1 MMHNLLKVCA
11 AYLILVSPS
20 AFIDAHSWVEK
31 VESIYGT
38 GMSRFGM
45 DTKSDVSQPPKE
57 EYGEDPCE
65 E

>member
-1 MMHNLLKVCA
+1 MMRHLLKVCA
-11 AYLILVSPS
+11 AYLILLPPS

-31 VESIYGT
+31 VESVYGT

-45 DTKSDVSQPPKE
+45 DTKSDVSQPPNE
-57 EYGEDPCE
+57 GHGEDPCE